1 MDLLARAIAFAL
13 RTHREG
19 AKNTKGFAKKF
30 KKSGFLILCVSFASL
45 RLCGGR
51 LSFKCNR
58 PDSLL
63 RVLKLSGSV
72 ARHLSGCHSAL
83 KGVRD
88 EKDGTATGDPEDEI

>member
-58 PDSLL
+58 PDSL
-63 RVLKLSGSV
+63 
-72 ARHLSGCHSAL
+72 A
-83 KGVRD
+83 
-88 EKDGTATGDPEDEI
+88 